1 MNILE
6 RSLTRLTIQAYT
18 DREMKKTAGTIT
30 AMYNPD
36 SLQLNYQTEYTP
48 DTFINSDTQSNSYRT
63 AYPGKL
69 DLELVFDAR
78 MPGNTTPI
86 EQQLTRLHSLCYAVD
101 PVSSEPHFLQVSWGK
116 MSMGGAGQRSF
127 AGRATGFTLNYT
139 LFDRD
144 GAPLRA
150 TASLTLTADASL
162 VLQNAQQTLQA
173 PPVAVLTVPD
183 MVPLPLLAVIGG
195 ALLKGGMDYLTLA
208 SSNDLDSLDAIEPG
222 QTLAAPAE

>member
-1 MNILE
+1 MTILE

-36 SLQLNYQTEYTP
+36 ALQLNYQTEYTP
-48 DTFINSDTQSNSYRT
+48 DIFINSDTQSNSYRM
-63 AYPGKL
+63 AHPGKL

-101 PVSSEPHFLQVSWGK
+101 PVSSEPNFLKVSWGQ
-116 MSMGGAGQRSF
+116 MSMGGAGQRNF
-127 AGRATGFTLNYT
+127 AGRATDLTLNYT
-139 LFDRD
+139 FFDRD
-144 GAPLRA
+144 GTPLRA

-162 VLQNAQQTLQA
+162 VLQSAQQVLQA

-183 MVPLPLLAVIGG
+183 MVSLPLLAAFSG
-195 ALLKGGMDYLTLA
+195 AVLKGGIDYLTLA
-208 SSNDLDSLDAIEPG
+208 SCNDLDNLNAIEPG
-222 QTLAAPAE
+222 QTLVAPAE